1 MTGGV
6 MIVESSPSSDRDTPA
21 YHDWYENTHIPEML
35 RIEGFVS
42 ARRLEPLEGGSFV
55 VIYEIEGDPEQAR
68 AALGEALSSGKVS
81 RPEGVRLD
89 PPPTVR
95 YLREFGG

>member
-1 MTGGV
+1 MPSGV
-6 MIVESSPSSDRDTPA
+6 MIVESSPSSDRDGPA

-35 RIEGFVS
+35 RVEGFVS

-55 VIYEIEGDPEQAR
+55 VIYEIEGDPEKAK
-68 AALGEALSSGKVS
+68 AALAEALSSGKVS
-81 RPEGVRLD
+81 RPEGVSLD

-95 YLREFGG
+95 YLRQMGD

>member
-1 MTGGV
+1 MPSGV
-6 MIVESSPSSDRDTPA
+6 MIVESAPSSDRDTPA
-21 YHDWYENTHIPEML
+21 YHDWYQNTHIPEML

-42 ARRLEPLEGGSFV
+42 ARRLESLDGGGFV
-55 VIYEIEGDPEQAR
+55 VIYEIEGDPEKAR
-68 AALGEALSSGKVS
+68 AALGEAQASGRLS

-89 PPPTVR
+89 PPPKVR

>member
-1 MTGGV
+1 MSSGV
-6 MIVESSPSSDRDTPA
+6 LIVESSPSSDRDTPA

-42 ARRLEPLEGGSFV
+42 ARRLEAFEGGAFV
-55 VIYEIEGDPEQAR
+55 VIYEIEGDPEKAR
-68 AALGEALSSGKVS
+68 AALGEAQASGRLS

-89 PPPTVR
+89 PPPKIR
-95 YLREFGG
+95 FLRRIGG